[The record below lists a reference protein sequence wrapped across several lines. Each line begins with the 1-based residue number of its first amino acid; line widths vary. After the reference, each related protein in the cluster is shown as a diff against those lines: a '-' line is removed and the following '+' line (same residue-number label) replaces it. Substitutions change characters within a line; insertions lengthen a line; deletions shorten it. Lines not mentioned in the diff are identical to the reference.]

1 LINTHG
7 YASFASDS
15 FGCHQQ
21 AIELKQHLKDFEW
34 SLWWNIESRF
44 HTRLASIAYALWGE
58 ISFYSN
64 LSMWPFNAAALYLSW
79 SAWCSLVRQL
89 GGPTPKKSLLWLAL
103 PLLNLH
109 FTQLLRDPFYI
120 AALLFWLEAW
130 ISLFKEDNPAWLK
143 KIWWKIVFI
152 SPFLYLV
159 RERFWVISQVV
170 TLIWFLFALHQKYFN
185 IKTWSWF
192 RAVLFLIILLNSG
205 SIYNAT
211 LRLMGL
217 SPQSVLED
225 PLAQKPFVFFYKIA
239 ALRRDFIESY
249 QQASSLDTEVQ
260 FESDVDV
267 IAYLPRALSISFLM
281 PLPNMW
287 FEANGKTGLTG
298 RLLSGLE
305 MMLMWMLVLQTL
317 VFFIFKKASM
327 AQWMCIAV
335 ILVHYTALGLVITNG
350 GALYRMR
357 FALWLVWIALAI
369 SAGTL
374 PCLKH
379 QHRQLE
385 KKMI

>member
-1 LINTHG
+1 
-7 YASFASDS
+7 
-15 FGCHQQ
+15 
-21 AIELKQHLKDFEW
+21 
-34 SLWWNIESRF
+34 
-44 HTRLASIAYALWGE
+44 
-58 ISFYSN
+58 
-64 LSMWPFNAAALYLSW
+64 
-79 SAWCSLVRQL
+79 
-89 GGPTPKKSLLWLAL
+89 
-103 PLLNLH
+103 
-109 FTQLLRDPFYI
+109 
-120 AALLFWLEAW
+120 
-130 ISLFKEDNPAWLK
+130 
-143 KIWWKIVFI
+143 
-152 SPFLYLV
+152 
-159 RERFWVISQVV
+159 
-170 TLIWFLFALHQKYFN
+170 LIWFLFALHQKYFN